1 MTGISLEKKAEK
13 VGILLTKKGINQAPT
28 MRVGIAIDVSGS
40 MSGLYSSGALQTA
53 FDQMMGVAV
62 KFDDNGE
69 LDVFEFNHDCRYLG
83 TSNPSNYADYV
94 KKNVHISGGTNYGPI
109 VDQATKFFF
118 GGGAGDSGQKK
129 GLLGGLF
136 GKKTETPAATAVD
149 NTPVLMLVLT
159 DGEPGDSGPVLR
171 MLEQNQ
177 SRPIYWHFVGIG
189 GNRRSF
195 PTIAKLADALP
206 NVGEVYLDRLQMSDD
221 EIYEQLICDELVQ
234 WIGGYA
240 QGAQAARG

>member
-1 MTGISLEKKAEK
+1 MTNLISLEKKAEK
-13 VGILLTKKGINQAPT
+13 VGILLTKKGINQAPI

-40 MSGLYSSGALQTA
+40 MSQLYSSGALQTA

-69 LDVFEFNHDCRYLG
+69 LDVFQFNTDCKYIG
-83 TSNPSNYADYV
+83 TSNPSNYSDYV
-94 KKNVHISGGTNYGPI
+94 RKNISISGGTNYGPI
-109 VDQATKFFF
+109 VEQATNFFF
-118 GGGAGDSGQKK
+118 GGSVGEKK
-129 GLLGGLF
+129 GFLGGLF
-136 GKKTETPAATAVD
+136 GKKAEATPASTD

-159 DGEPGDSGPVLR
+159 DGEPNDRAATQRL
-171 MLEQNQ
+171 LEQNQ